1 MIFIDEKIIDKAI
14 TELEQHADNPEYIV
28 ERIQEEFPVIFSFL
42 LSESFDLL
50 TDLEKEEMFYIALV
64 LLQSAKT
71 GGINPTELNEE
82 LLEIIEEE
90 NWEKLSDSNDN
101 AFHHRINIFF
111 EGYPQED
118 MLSFVEDMLVED
130 EDSVATK
137 EGREPMFIAL
147 KTVIDAICGIR
158 AS

>member
-1 MIFIDEKIIDKAI
+1 MKFIDEKILDAAI
-14 TELEQHADNPEYIV
+14 LELEQYSDDPEYIV
-28 ERIQEEFPVIFSFL
+28 TRLQEENPVVFSFL

-64 LLQSAKT
+64 LLQSAKL
-71 GGINPTELNEE
+71 GGIQSAELNEE

-90 NWEKLSDSNDN
+90 NWEKIVDSTDN

-111 EGYPQED
+111 DNYPQED
-118 MLSFVEDMLVED
+118 MLAFVEDMLVED
-130 EDSVATK
+130 EDSLATK

-158 AS
+158 